1 MNLDFKGKT
10 VVITGG
16 ASGIGA
22 SIRIEFT
29 VAGAITS
36 AQEMEKLCSLAVSS
50 FGSISPYFSH
60 QTRQNLF
67 VVSK

>member
-1 MNLDFKGKT
+1 
-10 VVITGG
+10 
-16 ASGIGA
+16 
-22 SIRIEFT
+22 
-29 VAGAITS
+29 
-36 AQEMEKLCSLAVSS
+36 MEKLCSLAVSS